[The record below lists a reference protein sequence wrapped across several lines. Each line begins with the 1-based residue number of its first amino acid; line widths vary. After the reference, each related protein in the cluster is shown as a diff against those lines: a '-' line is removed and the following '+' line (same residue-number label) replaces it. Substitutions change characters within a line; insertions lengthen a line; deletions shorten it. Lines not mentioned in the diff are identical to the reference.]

1 MRFYNPCTMKI
12 AVDGVA
18 GVGKSTIARLLAERL
33 GVLYVNTGAMYR
45 AVAWGERHG
54 LGLDDMRIRV
64 QAESVWVNDRDVTDE
79 LYNAAIDQRA
89 SQLATQPR
97 VRRKLIALQRQIAR
111 EHDVVMEGRDIGSV
125 VLPDADLKL
134 YLTASV
140 EERARRRS
148 LQRGVR
154 EADVREE
161 LLERDLRDGQ
171 GFGRTAAE
179 DAVWLDTEG
188 LDAAAVVDEVIGH
201 LKKRKG
207 VSTL

>member
-161 LLERDLRDGQ
+161 LMERDLRDGQ

>member
-54 LGLDDMRIRV
+54 LSLDDMRIRV